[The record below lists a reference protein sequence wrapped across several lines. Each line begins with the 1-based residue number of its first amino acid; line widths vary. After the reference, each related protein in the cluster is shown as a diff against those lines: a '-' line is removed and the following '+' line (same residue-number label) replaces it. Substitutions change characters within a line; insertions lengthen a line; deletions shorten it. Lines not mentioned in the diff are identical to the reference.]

1 MIALDPITLVLLGVT
16 AMLAL
21 IALHVPIGVAMAIS
35 GLFAFAGLV
44 GMGPALAALTVES
57 SSALTNS
64 DLLTVPLFLL
74 MGSLAS
80 RAGLSAD
87 LYRLANAWVGHWRGG
102 LAIATVIGCAGFG
115 AICGSSIA
123 TTATMTRI
131 ALPEMLS
138 RGYSQGLSTG
148 AIAAGGTL
156 GILIPPSIIMVIYA
170 VLTEQFLLDLF
181 KAAVLPGLLA
191 ILLYCVAVK
200 LYVTFRPEAG
210 PAGPAMAYAERW
222 AISVQSWRALM
233 VLGLVAGGIY
243 SGVFT
248 ATEAASV
255 GVAISFV
262 FFLISQ
268 HASLPNL
275 FAAFRET
282 AVSTGMILVMVIG
295 ANVFGYFV
303 TVSNAP
309 QELVTFIGGLH
320 VAPIW
325 IIASLLVMYVLIGA
339 VFDEVAAMVLTL
351 PFVLP
356 MIKGF
361 GYDPIW
367 WGIMNVMIIEIGLI
381 CPPIGLNVFV
391 LQGVA
396 RHVPLT
402 TIYRG
407 ITPFL
412 LMDFVRV
419 ALLLAFPV
427 IALWLVR

>member
-1 MIALDPITLVLLGVT
+1 
-16 AMLAL
+16 
-21 IALHVPIGVAMAIS
+21 
-35 GLFAFAGLV
+35 
-44 GMGPALAALTVES
+44 
-57 SSALTNS
+57 
-64 DLLTVPLFLL
+64 
-74 MGSLAS
+74 
-80 RAGLSAD
+80 
-87 LYRLANAWVGHWRGG
+87 
-102 LAIATVIGCAGFG
+102 VIGCAGFG

-200 LYVTFRPEAG
+200 LYVAFRPEAG
-210 PAGPAMAYAERW
+210 PAGPALAYAERW

-309 QELVTFIGGLH
+309 QELVTFVGGLQ

-325 IIASLLVMYVLIGA
+325 IIACLLVMYVLIGA

-412 LMDFVRV
+412 LMDFIRV

-427 IALWLVR
+427 IALWLVH